1 MEAQDEHV
9 NGPLESEVSADHK
22 TLREMEMFKAELLAT
37 VSHELRSPLTS
48 IKGYAATL
56 LRHEKRISHEE
67 RREFLLAINEAS
79 DRLEV
84 IVNRLLE
91 VSQLEAG
98 TIEIERVPVDLAFL
112 VREVICTVKERLVKF
127 QNEQRLTANAEEGRY
142 FTFTVRVEDEQGRST
157 SEEPIIQ
164 ADRARIHEVL
174 YNLLENAIRYSPT
187 GGAIEV
193 VIRPVVSLTQREEN
207 GWYKRENTGEDATIQ
222 LLLPQ
227 RMMEIAVCDRGM
239 GIPAEQLRAIFERF
253 HRVDTR
259 LTREVNGLGLGLAIC
274 KHIIELHNG
283 MIWAK
288 SEPGKGS
295 TFHIWLPVGQYKG

>member
-1 MEAQDEHV
+1 MEAQGEQG
-9 NGPLESEVSADHK
+9 NRLQESEVTADFK
-22 TLREMEMFKAELLAT
+22 TLREMELFKAELLAT

-56 LRHEKRISHEE
+56 LRHEKRISREE
-67 RREFLLAINEAS
+67 RHEFLLAINEAS

-84 IVNRLLE
+84 IVNRLLQ
-91 VSQLEAG
+91 VSQLETGA
-98 TIEIERVPVDLAFL
+98 IEIERIPVDLAFL
-112 VREVICTVKERLVKF
+112 AREVISTVEDRLIELQSKP
-127 QNEQRLTANAEEGRY
+127 RLNATAGEGRS
-142 FTFTVRVEDEQGRST
+142 FTFTVQVEDEQGRPT

-164 ADRARIHEVL
+164 ADRARIHEVFD
-174 YNLLENAIRYSPT
+174 NLLENATRYSPA

-193 VIRPVVSLTQREEN
+193 LIRPVVSLTQREEN
-207 GWYKRENTGEDATIQ
+207 GYHEREDTGEDVPLQ

-227 RMMEIAVCDRGM
+227 RMMEIAVRDRGI

-253 HRVDTR
+253 HRVDMR

-274 KHIIELHNG
+274 KHIIELHHG

-295 TFHIWLPVGQYKG
+295 TFHIWLPVE